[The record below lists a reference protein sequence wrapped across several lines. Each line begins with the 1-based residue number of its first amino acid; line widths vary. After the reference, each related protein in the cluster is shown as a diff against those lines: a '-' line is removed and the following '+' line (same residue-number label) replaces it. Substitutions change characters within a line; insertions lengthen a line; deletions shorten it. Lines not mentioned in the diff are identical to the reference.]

1 MLSPLI
7 PKALKSLRKNWER
20 NWASGAERKKET
32 LGRERPKIESRTQQH
47 SKNWVCLPHTLLKQI
62 LLFLHYLEYF
72 MFGKHLSSVVGP
84 HKCWRWY
91 NFLLLMLWW
100 IFNFF
105 INAFIKFLT
114 NVWVTSPNLVE
125 EKSGWAVWGVW
136 RLEQLGGKAHVVD
149 KIQEFW
155 ASIAEGAVQ
164 QFQCSLFAALS
175 ALQPWVFLSGISWDP
190 RHLEATVLGAHRT
203 SGGSSFLSP
212 GERDNDP
219 EPSIWAFPVATTLCS
234 VLCSLRAFFPSF
246 LNSFSVWITD
256 FMFQELYHSPDLL
269 NFGVDHLIPPA
280 PQLLPLWAGKWL
292 IDSSKGSNKA
302 QLHFNTI
309 SLSCRSRI
317 CLTGGELFL
326 FHAPSSGAPWEI
338 AKFQQRFPQNQAG
351 LKLSLAPF

>member
-47 SKNWVCLPHTLLKQI
+47 SKNWVCLPHTLLRQI

-164 QFQCSLFAALS
+164 QFHAPCLLLSQLFSLEFSYQESLEIPDILRLQCWVLTGLLVAAPS
-175 ALQPWVFLSGISWDP
+175 CP
-190 RHLEATVLGAHRT
+190 LGKGT
-203 SGGSSFLSP
+203 
-212 GERDNDP
+212 
-219 EPSIWAFPVATTLCS
+219 TTLS
-234 VLCSLRAFFPSF
+234 HPPGHSQWLPHFAVSSAVL
-246 LNSFSVWITD
+246 
-256 FMFQELYHSPDLL
+256 
-269 NFGVDHLIPPA
+269 
-280 PQLLPLWAGKWL
+280 
-292 IDSSKGSNKA
+292 
-302 QLHFNTI
+302 
-309 SLSCRSRI
+309 
-317 CLTGGELFL
+317 ELFSPL
-326 FHAPSSGAPWEI
+326 F
-338 AKFQQRFPQNQAG
+338 
-351 LKLSLAPF
+351 